1 MEVKR
6 NNRKNASLFFMWIL
20 IGLIISFIFCSIR
33 MSENSSIYSFYNVGD
48 IYEISKSIY
57 DTPNMPIYGCE
68 IKIYG
73 NENQWNY
80 LCVELKNIDKV
91 NWYIVYEKYENG
103 KVIKSKNYD
112 VELHSGMNL
121 LDVPQNSFNMIRISM
136 ADENEETFTV
146 ENMQL
151 RENKPTWNSLKAA
164 IIFCMS
170 FLIYSFISGV
180 ILLSWRKIGIT
191 FDLYTWVEMLQD
203 IYIVFGR
210 QFRRIIRRFPVMIDY
225 RNVIRIISFLII
237 FLYSFW
243 VEASNLYFSRFK
255 YHVIVYSFLIL
266 TIALVSI
273 ESDMKKKKWNKI
285 LSGSWLILWG
295 MACISDFLIPKEFRF
310 VGYAMILVIGFYIFV
325 WNNMKSSGELLK
337 DFCYAVHVFFVLMII
352 FCLLFR
358 PETKDG
364 RYAGFSKNPS
374 VFALHLGTFWA
385 VTMSEIEFRIRRKHN
400 FTKILPFILEACVI
414 IVFIWKAQSACPLLC
429 MLGIAFIW
437 FVRIFY
443 FARKKDICKN
453 FRVVMISFMILLIPV
468 YISVDWGINHIPH
481 KLGRTIT
488 FEGEEPSA
496 RIEYGMVVHASDL
509 KERLAGS
516 RLGQKFNRSNL
527 SGMLSGRDY
536 YYRAF
541 LRDMNLFGH
550 KKRVKVWGYER
561 LPHNAI
567 IGIAHKYGVFASIPY
582 IMMLITVIS
591 RTFKYSKR
599 RSEYA
604 AMPFYVCLSS
614 IVMSMADNV
623 ELPFIWL
630 PWFGLYLMMGVV
642 FKEREENATLI
653 VGDVTE

>member
-1 MEVKR
+1 MDI
-6 NNRKNASLFFMWIL
+6 KNARKKKPLFFIWVQL
-20 IGLIISFIFCSIR
+20 GLIISFVLCSIL
-33 MSENSSIYSFYNVGD
+33 MSGNSSIYLFYNVGD
-48 IYEISKSIY
+48 VYEISNNIY
-57 DTPNMPIYGCE
+57 DMPNQPYGYGIT
-68 IKIYG
+68 IKD
-73 NENQWNY
+73 NKNQWNY
-80 LCVELKNIDKV
+80 FCVDIKNKDIV
-91 NWYIVYEKYENG
+91 NWNIAYEKRENEE
-103 KVIKSKNYD
+103 VIKSRDYD
-112 VELHSGMNL
+112 VKLHSGMNL
-121 LDVPQNSFNMIRISM
+121 LDVPQNSFNMIKITI
-136 ADENEETFTV
+136 ADENKPAYTIK
-146 ENMQL
+146 NMQL
-151 RENKPTWNSLKAA
+151 RENKPTWNFLKAA
-164 IIFCMS
+164 MIFCMS
-170 FLIYSFISGV
+170 FIIYTFGSGI
-180 ILLSWRKIGIT
+180 ILLFWRRIGIT

-210 QFRRIIRRFPVMIDY
+210 QLSRIIRRFPMMTNY
-225 RNVIRIISFLII
+225 RNVIRIVSFLMI

-243 VEASNLYFSRFK
+243 VEASNLYFPRFK
-255 YHVIVYSFLIL
+255 YHVIIYSFLIL
-266 TIALVSI
+266 IIALASI
-273 ESDMKKKKWNKI
+273 ESDMKRKKWNKI

-295 MACISDFLIPKEFRF
+295 MACVSDFLIPKEFRF

-325 WNNMKSSGELLK
+325 WNNMKNASELLK
-337 DFCYAVHVFFVLMII
+337 DFSCAVHIFFVLMTI

-358 PETKDG
+358 PETMG
-364 RYAGFSKNPS
+364 IRYTGFSKNPS

-385 VTMSEIEFRIRRKHN
+385 VTVSELEFRIRRKHN

-437 FVRIFY
+437 FIKTFY
-443 FARKKDICKN
+443 FARKEDIYKN

-468 YISVDWGINHIPH
+468 YVGIDWGINNIPH

-488 FEGEEPSA
+488 FEGEESSA

-509 KERLAGS
+509 KEKFERNRLV
-516 RLGQKFNRSNL
+516 QKFSRNNL

-550 KKRVKVWGYER
+550 KKRVRVWGYER

-567 IGIAHKYGVFASIPY
+567 IAIAHRYGVFASIPY
-582 IMMLITVIS
+582 IVMLITVIS

-599 RSEYA
+599 KSEYA
-604 AMPFYVCLSS
+604 AMPFYVCLST
-614 IVMSMADNV
+614 IVMSMVDNV

-642 FKEREENATLI
+642 FVKHEEILSN
-653 VGDVTE
+653 VDKK

>member
-1 MEVKR
+1 MDI
-6 NNRKNASLFFMWIL
+6 KNARKKKPLFFIWVQL
-20 IGLIISFIFCSIR
+20 GLIISFVLCSIL
-33 MSENSSIYSFYNVGD
+33 MSGNSSIYLFYNVGD
-48 IYEISKSIY
+48 VYEISNNIY
-57 DTPNMPIYGCE
+57 DMPNQPYGYGIT
-68 IKIYG
+68 IKD
-73 NENQWNY
+73 NKNQWNY
-80 LCVELKNIDKV
+80 FCVDIKNKDIV
-91 NWYIVYEKYENG
+91 NWNIAYEKRENEE
-103 KVIKSKNYD
+103 VIKSRDYD
-112 VELHSGMNL
+112 VKLHSGMNL
-121 LDVPQNSFNMIRISM
+121 LDVPQNSFNMIKITI
-136 ADENEETFTV
+136 ADENKPAYTIK
-146 ENMQL
+146 NMQL
-151 RENKPTWNSLKAA
+151 RENKPTWNFLKAA
-164 IIFCMS
+164 MIFCMS
-170 FLIYSFISGV
+170 FIIYTFGSGI
-180 ILLSWRKIGIT
+180 ILLFWRRIGIT

-210 QFRRIIRRFPVMIDY
+210 QLSRIIRRFPMMTNY
-225 RNVIRIISFLII
+225 RNVIRIVSFLMI

-243 VEASNLYFSRFK
+243 VEASNLYFPRFK
-255 YHVIVYSFLIL
+255 YHVIIYSFLIL
-266 TIALVSI
+266 IIALASI
-273 ESDMKKKKWNKI
+273 ESDMKRKKWNKI

-295 MACISDFLIPKEFRF
+295 MACVSDFLIPKEFRF

-325 WNNMKSSGELLK
+325 WNNMKNASELLK
-337 DFCYAVHVFFVLMII
+337 DFSCAVHIFFVLMTI

-358 PETKDG
+358 PETMG
-364 RYAGFSKNPS
+364 IRYTGFSKNPS

-385 VTMSEIEFRIRRKHN
+385 VTVSELEFRIRRKHN

-437 FVRIFY
+437 FIKTFY
-443 FARKKDICKN
+443 FARKEDIYKN

-468 YISVDWGINHIPH
+468 YMGIDWGINNIPH

-488 FEGEEPSA
+488 FEGEESSA

-509 KERLAGS
+509 KEKFERNRLV
-516 RLGQKFNRSNL
+516 QKFSRNNL

-550 KKRVKVWGYER
+550 KKRVRVWGYER

-567 IGIAHKYGVFASIPY
+567 IAIAHRYGVFASIPY
-582 IMMLITVIS
+582 IVMLITVIS

-599 RSEYA
+599 KSEYA
-604 AMPFYVCLSS
+604 AMPFYVCLST
-614 IVMSMADNV
+614 IVMSMVDNV

-642 FKEREENATLI
+642 FVKHEEILSN
-653 VGDVTE
+653 VDKK

>member
-1 MEVKR
+1 MDI
-6 NNRKNASLFFMWIL
+6 KNARKKKPLFFIWVQL
-20 IGLIISFIFCSIR
+20 GLIISFVLCSIL
-33 MSENSSIYSFYNVGD
+33 MSGNSSIYLFYNVGD
-48 IYEISKSIY
+48 VYEISNNIY
-57 DTPNMPIYGCE
+57 DTPNQPYGYGIT
-68 IKIYG
+68 IKD
-73 NENQWNY
+73 NKNQWNY
-80 LCVELKNIDKV
+80 FCVDIKNKDIV
-91 NWYIVYEKYENG
+91 NWNIAYEKRENEE
-103 KVIKSKNYD
+103 VIKSRDYNVK
-112 VELHSGMNL
+112 LHSGMNL
-121 LDVPQNSFNMIRISM
+121 LDVPKNSFNMIKITI
-136 ADENEETFTV
+136 ADENKAAYTIK
-146 ENMQL
+146 NMQL
-151 RENKPTWNSLKAA
+151 RENKPTWNFLKAA
-164 IIFCMS
+164 MIFCMS
-170 FLIYSFISGV
+170 FIIYIFGSGI
-180 ILLSWRKIGIT
+180 ILLFWRRIGIT

-210 QFRRIIRRFPVMIDY
+210 QLSRIIRRFPLMTNY
-225 RNVIRIISFLII
+225 RNVIRIVSFLMI

-243 VEASNLYFSRFK
+243 VEASNLYFPRFK
-255 YHVIVYSFLIL
+255 YHVIIYSFLIL
-266 TIALVSI
+266 IIALASI
-273 ESDMKKKKWNKI
+273 ESDMKRKKWNKI

-295 MACISDFLIPKEFRF
+295 MACVSDFLIPKEFRF

-325 WNNMKSSGELLK
+325 WNNMKNASELLK
-337 DFCYAVHVFFVLMII
+337 DFSCAVHIFFVLMTI

-358 PETKDG
+358 PETMG
-364 RYAGFSKNPS
+364 IRYTGFSKNPS

-385 VTMSEIEFRIRRKHN
+385 VTVSELEFRIRRKHN

-437 FVRIFY
+437 FVKTFY
-443 FARKKDICKN
+443 FARKEDIYKN

-468 YISVDWGINHIPH
+468 YMGIDWGINNIPH

-488 FEGEEPSA
+488 FEGEESSA

-509 KERLAGS
+509 KEKFERNRLV
-516 RLGQKFNRSNL
+516 QKFSRSNL

-550 KKRVKVWGYER
+550 KKRVRVWGYER

-567 IGIAHKYGVFASIPY
+567 IAIAHRYGVFASIPY
-582 IMMLITVIS
+582 IVMLITVIS

-599 RSEYA
+599 KSEYA
-604 AMPFYVCLSS
+604 AMPFYVCLST
-614 IVMSMADNV
+614 IVMSMVDNV

-642 FKEREENATLI
+642 FKEREKDCEL
-653 VGDVTE
+653 

>member
-1 MEVKR
+1 MQEK
-6 NNRKNASLFFMWIL
+6 KKPLFFIWVQL
-20 IGLIISFIFCSIR
+20 GLIISFVLCSIL
-33 MSENSSIYSFYNVGD
+33 MSGNSSIYLFYNVGD
-48 IYEISKSIY
+48 VYEISNNIY
-57 DTPNMPIYGCE
+57 DMPNQPYGYGIT
-68 IKIYG
+68 IKD
-73 NENQWNY
+73 NKNQWNY
-80 LCVELKNIDKV
+80 FCVDIKNKDIV
-91 NWYIVYEKYENG
+91 NWNIAYEKRENEE
-103 KVIKSKNYD
+103 VIKSRDYD
-112 VELHSGMNL
+112 VKLHSGMNL
-121 LDVPQNSFNMIRISM
+121 LDVPQNSFNMIKITI
-136 ADENEETFTV
+136 ADENKPAYTIK
-146 ENMQL
+146 NMQL
-151 RENKPTWNSLKAA
+151 RENKPTWNFLKAA
-164 IIFCMS
+164 MIFCMS
-170 FLIYSFISGV
+170 FIIYTFGSGI
-180 ILLSWRKIGIT
+180 ILLFWRRIGIT

-210 QFRRIIRRFPVMIDY
+210 QLSRIIRRFPMMTNY
-225 RNVIRIISFLII
+225 RNVIRIVSFLMI

-243 VEASNLYFSRFK
+243 VEASNLYFPRFK
-255 YHVIVYSFLIL
+255 YHVIIYSFLIL
-266 TIALVSI
+266 IIALASI
-273 ESDMKKKKWNKI
+273 ESDMKRKKWNKI

-295 MACISDFLIPKEFRF
+295 MACVSDFLIPKEFRF

-325 WNNMKSSGELLK
+325 WNNMKNASELLK
-337 DFCYAVHVFFVLMII
+337 DFSCAVHIFFVLMTI

-358 PETKDG
+358 PETMG
-364 RYAGFSKNPS
+364 IRYTGFSKNPS

-385 VTMSEIEFRIRRKHN
+385 VTVSELEFRIRRKHN

-437 FVRIFY
+437 FIKTFY
-443 FARKKDICKN
+443 FARKEDIYKN

-468 YISVDWGINHIPH
+468 YMGIDWGINNIPH

-488 FEGEEPSA
+488 FEGEESSA

-509 KERLAGS
+509 KEKFERNRLV
-516 RLGQKFNRSNL
+516 QKFSRNNL

-550 KKRVKVWGYER
+550 KKRVRVWGYER

-567 IGIAHKYGVFASIPY
+567 IAIAHRYGVFASIPY
-582 IMMLITVIS
+582 IVMLITVIS

-599 RSEYA
+599 KSEYA
-604 AMPFYVCLSS
+604 AMPFYVCLST
-614 IVMSMADNV
+614 IVMSMVDNV

-642 FKEREENATLI
+642 FVKHEEILSN
-653 VGDVTE
+653 VDKK

>member
-1 MEVKR
+1 MDI
-6 NNRKNASLFFMWIL
+6 KNARKKKPLFFIWVQL
-20 IGLIISFIFCSIR
+20 GLIISFVLCSIL
-33 MSENSSIYSFYNVGD
+33 MSGNSSIYLFYNVGD
-48 IYEISKSIY
+48 VYEISNNIY
-57 DTPNMPIYGCE
+57 DTPNQPYGYGIT
-68 IKIYG
+68 IKD
-73 NENQWNY
+73 NKNQWNY
-80 LCVELKNIDKV
+80 FCVDIKNKDIV
-91 NWYIVYEKYENG
+91 NWNIAYEKRENEE
-103 KVIKSKNYD
+103 VIKSRDYD
-112 VELHSGMNL
+112 VKLHSGMNL
-121 LDVPQNSFNMIRISM
+121 LDVPKNSFNMIKITI
-136 ADENEETFTV
+136 ADENKAAYTIK
-146 ENMQL
+146 NMQL
-151 RENKPTWNSLKAA
+151 RENKPTWNFLKAA
-164 IIFCMS
+164 MIFCMS
-170 FLIYSFISGV
+170 FIIYTFGSGI
-180 ILLSWRKIGIT
+180 ILLFWRRIGIT

-210 QFRRIIRRFPVMIDY
+210 QLSRIIRRFPLMTNY
-225 RNVIRIISFLII
+225 RNVIRIVSFLMI

-243 VEASNLYFSRFK
+243 VEASNLYFPRFK
-255 YHVIVYSFLIL
+255 YHVIIYSFLIL
-266 TIALVSI
+266 IIALASI
-273 ESDMKKKKWNKI
+273 ESDMKRKKWNKI

-295 MACISDFLIPKEFRF
+295 MACVSDFLIPKEFRF

-325 WNNMKSSGELLK
+325 WNNMKNASELLK
-337 DFCYAVHVFFVLMII
+337 DFSCAVHIFFVLMTI

-358 PETKDG
+358 PETMG
-364 RYAGFSKNPS
+364 IRYTGFSKNPS

-385 VTMSEIEFRIRRKHN
+385 VTVSELEFRIRRKHN

-437 FVRIFY
+437 FVKTFY
-443 FARKKDICKN
+443 FARKEDIYKN

-468 YISVDWGINHIPH
+468 YMGIDWGINNIPH

-488 FEGEEPSA
+488 FVGEESSA

-509 KERLAGS
+509 KEKFERNRLV
-516 RLGQKFNRSNL
+516 QKFSRNNL

-550 KKRVKVWGYER
+550 KKRVRVWGYER

-567 IGIAHKYGVFASIPY
+567 IAIAHRYGVFASIPY
-582 IMMLITVIS
+582 IVMLITVIS

-599 RSEYA
+599 KSEYA
-604 AMPFYVCLSS
+604 AMPFYVCLST
-614 IVMSMADNV
+614 IVMSMVDNV

-642 FKEREENATLI
+642 FVKHEEILSN
-653 VGDVTE
+653 VDKK

>member
-1 MEVKR
+1 MDI
-6 NNRKNASLFFMWIL
+6 KNARKKKPLFFIWVQL
-20 IGLIISFIFCSIR
+20 GLIISFVLCSIL
-33 MSENSSIYSFYNVGD
+33 MSGNSSIYLFYNVGD
-48 IYEISKSIY
+48 VYEISNNIY
-57 DTPNMPIYGCE
+57 DTPNQPYGYGIT
-68 IKIYG
+68 IKD
-73 NENQWNY
+73 NKNQWNY
-80 LCVELKNIDKV
+80 FCVDIKNKDIV
-91 NWYIVYEKYENG
+91 NWNIAYEKRENEE
-103 KVIKSKNYD
+103 VIKSRDYNVK
-112 VELHSGMNL
+112 LHSGMNL
-121 LDVPQNSFNMIRISM
+121 LDVPKNSFNMIKITI
-136 ADENEETFTV
+136 ADENKAAYTIK
-146 ENMQL
+146 NMQL
-151 RENKPTWNSLKAA
+151 RENKPTWNFLKAA
-164 IIFCMS
+164 MIFCMS
-170 FLIYSFISGV
+170 FIIYTFGSGI
-180 ILLSWRKIGIT
+180 ILLFWRRIGIT

-210 QFRRIIRRFPVMIDY
+210 QLSRIIRRFPLMTNY
-225 RNVIRIISFLII
+225 RNVIRIVSFLMI

-243 VEASNLYFSRFK
+243 VEASNLYFPRFK
-255 YHVIVYSFLIL
+255 YHVIIYSFLIL
-266 TIALVSI
+266 IIALASI
-273 ESDMKKKKWNKI
+273 ESDMKRKKWNKI

-295 MACISDFLIPKEFRF
+295 MACVSDFLIPKEFRF

-325 WNNMKSSGELLK
+325 WNNMKNASELLK
-337 DFCYAVHVFFVLMII
+337 DFSCAVHIFFVLMTI

-358 PETKDG
+358 PETMG
-364 RYAGFSKNPS
+364 IRYTGFSKNPS

-385 VTMSEIEFRIRRKHN
+385 VTVSELEFRIRRKHN

-437 FVRIFY
+437 FVKTFY
-443 FARKKDICKN
+443 FARKEDIYKN

-468 YISVDWGINHIPH
+468 YMGIDWGINNIPH

-488 FEGEEPSA
+488 FEGEESSA

-509 KERLAGS
+509 KEKFERNRLV
-516 RLGQKFNRSNL
+516 QKFSRNNL

-550 KKRVKVWGYER
+550 KKRVRVWGYER

-567 IGIAHKYGVFASIPY
+567 IAIAHRYGVFASIPY
-582 IMMLITVIS
+582 IVMLITVIS

-599 RSEYA
+599 KSEYA
-604 AMPFYVCLSS
+604 AMPFYVCLST
-614 IVMSMADNV
+614 IVMSMVDNV

-642 FKEREENATLI
+642 FVKHEEILSN
-653 VGDVTE
+653 VDKK

>member
-1 MEVKR
+1 
-6 NNRKNASLFFMWIL
+6 
-20 IGLIISFIFCSIR
+20 
-33 MSENSSIYSFYNVGD
+33 MSGNSSIYLFYNVGD
-48 IYEISKSIY
+48 VYEISNNIY
-57 DTPNMPIYGCE
+57 DMPNQPYGYGIT
-68 IKIYG
+68 IKD
-73 NENQWNY
+73 NKNQWNY
-80 LCVELKNIDKV
+80 FCVDIKNKDIV
-91 NWYIVYEKYENG
+91 NWNIAYEKRENEE
-103 KVIKSKNYD
+103 VIKSRDYD
-112 VELHSGMNL
+112 VKLHSGMNL
-121 LDVPQNSFNMIRISM
+121 LDVPQNSFNMIKITI
-136 ADENEETFTV
+136 ADENKPAYTIK
-146 ENMQL
+146 NMQL
-151 RENKPTWNSLKAA
+151 RENKPTWNFLKAA
-164 IIFCMS
+164 MIFCMS
-170 FLIYSFISGV
+170 FIIYTFGSGI
-180 ILLSWRKIGIT
+180 ILLFWRRIGIT

-210 QFRRIIRRFPVMIDY
+210 QLSRIIRRFPMMTNY
-225 RNVIRIISFLII
+225 RNVIRIVSFLMI

-243 VEASNLYFSRFK
+243 VEASNLYFPRFK
-255 YHVIVYSFLIL
+255 YHVIIYSFLIL
-266 TIALVSI
+266 IIALASI
-273 ESDMKKKKWNKI
+273 ESDMKRKKWNKI

-295 MACISDFLIPKEFRF
+295 MACVSDFLIPKEFRF

-325 WNNMKSSGELLK
+325 WNNMKNASELLK
-337 DFCYAVHVFFVLMII
+337 DFSCAVHIFFVLMTI

-358 PETKDG
+358 PETMG
-364 RYAGFSKNPS
+364 IRYTGFSKNPS

-385 VTMSEIEFRIRRKHN
+385 VTVSELEFRIRRKHN

-437 FVRIFY
+437 FIKTFY
-443 FARKKDICKN
+443 FARKEDIYKN

-468 YISVDWGINHIPH
+468 YMGIDWGINNIPH

-488 FEGEEPSA
+488 FEGEESSA

-509 KERLAGS
+509 KEKFERNRLV
-516 RLGQKFNRSNL
+516 QKFSRNNL

-550 KKRVKVWGYER
+550 KKRVRVWGYER

-567 IGIAHKYGVFASIPY
+567 IAIAHRYGVFASIPY
-582 IMMLITVIS
+582 IVMLITVIS

-599 RSEYA
+599 KSEYA
-604 AMPFYVCLSS
+604 AMPFYVCLST
-614 IVMSMADNV
+614 IVMSMVDNV

-642 FKEREENATLI
+642 FVKHEEILSN
-653 VGDVTE
+653 VDKK